1 MCFQSSVTGFVHK
14 SEYLFCPP
22 FAIFKNTLYYY
33 LKDKGGNW
41 GCERGP
47 IVASSFLRT
56 VQLPQM
62 TGGTLGGA
70 STQIQI
76 QFKIQIQI
84 QLKIQIQIQIHHQCA
99 TPQMT
104 GGTLGGACLDT
115 NTNTIENTNRNRQTN
130 TPPSDQSGTPPN
142 DRGTLGGASAQIQIQ
157 I

>member
-1 MCFQSSVTGFVHK
+1 MCFQSSVTGSVQK
-14 SEYLFCPP
+14 SEYIFFVPP
-22 FAIFKNTLYYY
+22 LAIFKNTLYYY

-47 IVASSFLRT
+47 IVASSFLRP
-56 VQLPQM
+56 VQL
-62 TGGTLGGA
+62 
-70 STQIQI
+70 
-76 QFKIQIQI
+76 
-84 QLKIQIQIQIHHQCA
+84 
-99 TPQMT
+99 PQMT